1 MFRVIKPLALP
12 YYDLDSLIKDDT
24 EIFKE
29 SFLYSGTQP
38 RSKDKNKSEMKEL
51 T

>member
-12 YYDLDSLIKDDT
+12 YYDLDNLIKDDN

-29 SFLYSGTQP
+29 SFLSTRHE
-38 RSKDKNKSEMKEL
+38 RSKKLKNSEMQEL
-51 T
+51 S